1 MPGKYR
7 GRCLPLNAN
16 WQINCFIQALLQV
29 LLTLQALQRDLPVP
43 HPQTDRGGCRSSLGL
58 QLLTPG
64 LFILVPCTQKERPWT
79 LKDCILRRRRH
90 RKYLSSPQT
99 ESNLHSI
106 LWSPCFTR
114 STATLQE
121 EEEQPHDL
129 KARVWRT
136 LQEEEPTAL
145 TAPRVILLFHPFCL
159 SSLPPETEG

>member
-29 LLTLQALQRDLPVP
+29 PLTLQALQRDLPVP
-43 HPQTDRGGCRSSLGL
+43 HPRADRGGCRSSLGL
-58 QLLTPG
+58 QVLTPG
-64 LFILVPCTQKERPWT
+64 LFFLVPCTQKERPWT
-79 LKDCILRRRRH
+79 LKDCILRRKRH

-99 ESNLHSI
+99 ESNLHSVP
-106 LWSPCFTR
+106 WPPPFTR

-129 KARVWRT
+129 KARVCARRRT
-136 LQEEEPTAL
+136 HCPYCPQSYSPI
-145 TAPRVILLFHPFCL
+145 PSLLSEFVA
-159 SSLPPETEG
+159 SWNRRIV